1 MFPSRCLCVALVLL
15 CGHFATAQTVV
26 QSIFLNRFPDANAA
40 NYDDPSNW
48 SPAEVPNN
56 SALKNYNVLINVGF
70 PVEANADAT
79 ISYLVVSG
87 SVAGLNVRGKTL
99 VVTGTTTNG
108 IESGSIDIESS
119 ATAAAKFD
127 AGMLTTFSNKTL
139 TGYYI
144 ISSGGSPATL
154 QFRGADISRLS
165 NAHLGLYGPLAQI
178 VDESGNDALR
188 NLARLEGG
196 TLGIIDHSLVT
207 NAPFWNE
214 GDLMVT
220 QY

>member
-1 MFPSRCLCVALVLL
+1 MVPSRHLCLALFLL

-26 QSIFLNRFPDANAA
+26 QSIFLNRFPAA

-56 SALKNYNVLINVGF
+56 TALKNYNVLINVGF
-70 PVEANADAT
+70 AVEVNTDAT
-79 ISYLVVSG
+79 ISNLAISG
-87 SVAGLNVRGKTL
+87 AFTGLNVRGKTF
-99 VVTGTTTNG
+99 VVTGTTTDG

-139 TGYYI
+139 TGNYT
-144 ISSGGSPATL
+144 ISSYGSPATL

-165 NAHLGLYGPLAQI
+165 NAHLGLRAAGA
-178 VDESGNDALR
+178 NR
-188 NLARLEGG
+188 R
-196 TLGIIDHSLVT
+196 
-207 NAPFWNE
+207 
-214 GDLMVT
+214 
-220 QY
+220 